1 MKSRAEGRTVLT
13 GRAVYI
19 GVLLLFTLAV
29 ASYFVYQVG
38 QVVLALLLKL
48 LLAVI
53 LSGPVDYLSRKG
65 LTRGWATTV
74 VVGAAV
80 LILSLA
86 GVLIA
91 PVLEEQAQQFAEDLP
106 ALLREAEALVA
117 RGKEAAG
124 LGDAGESLGPGSLLE
139 MAQDFVSQDM
149 LAVTAGVGKSLVT
162 AVSLGIVALISTV
175 FLVARPYPVIDG
187 FVALFPAGR
196 RAEVRRV
203 LGEVYDAVRRW
214 LLGQLVAMTF
224 IGILSTL
231 ALTLLGVPFAV
242 LLGLFSGLI
251 SFVPFVGAVVS
262 VIPPVL
268 LALASDPILA
278 RWVIAAYTVI
288 QQLES
293 QIIQPVVMSRA
304 IALHPAVLLF
314 AILAMGTLFGVVG
327 FLLAVPLVA
336 TLQVLVR
343 ELWVA
348 RMDGVG
354 EDQNPPERGSKAA
367 KPGLLRRVLVETRKV
382 VSRLR

>member
-1 MKSRAEGRTVLT
+1 MRWGLKSRAEGRTVST
-13 GRAVYI
+13 GRAVYA
-19 GVLLLFTLAV
+19 GVLLLFALAV

-38 QVVLALLLKL
+38 QVVLALLLTL
-48 LLAVI
+48 LFAVI
-53 LSGPVDYLSRKG
+53 LSRPVDYLSQKG
-65 LTRGWATTV
+65 LTRGWATAV
-74 VVGAAV
+74 VVGTAV
-80 LILSLA
+80 LVLSIA
-86 GVLIA
+86 GVLMA
-91 PVLEEQAQQFAEDLP
+91 PV
-106 ALLREAEALVA
+106 V
-117 RGKEAAG
+117 
-124 LGDAGESLGPGSLLE
+124 
-139 MAQDFVSQDM
+139 
-149 LAVTAGVGKSLVT
+149 
-162 AVSLGIVALISTV
+162 
-175 FLVARPYPVIDG
+175 DG

-224 IGILSTL
+224 IGLLSTL
-231 ALTLLGVPFAV
+231 ALTLLGIPFAV

-268 LALASDPILA
+268 LALASDPIVAL
-278 RWVIAAYTVI
+278 WVIAAYTLI

-304 IALHPAVLLF
+304 VALHPAVVLF
-314 AILAMGTLFGVVG
+314 AILALGTLFGVVG

-343 ELWVA
+343 ELWVR

-354 EDQNPPERGSKAA
+354 EDQDPPQRGSEAA
-367 KPGLLRRVLVETRKV
+367 KPGLLRRTLVGARRL

>member
-1 MKSRAEGRTVLT
+1 MSSRAAGRAGLT
-13 GRAVYI
+13 GRAVYV
-19 GVLLLFTLAV
+19 GVLLLFGLAV

-38 QVVLALLLKL
+38 QVVLALLLTL
-48 LLAVI
+48 LFSVI
-53 LSGPVDYLSRKG
+53 LSGPVDYLARRG
-65 LTRGWATTV
+65 LTRGWATAV

-80 LILSLA
+80 LVLSIA
-86 GVLIA
+86 GVLMA
-91 PVLEEQAQQFAEDLP
+91 PVVEEQGRQFAEDLP
-106 ALLREAEALVA
+106 ALLGEAEALVA
-117 RGKEAAG
+117 RGQQAVG
-124 LGDAGESLGPGSLLE
+124 LGDADESLGPGSLLQ
-139 MAQDFVSQDM
+139 MAQDFVSQDV
-149 LAVTAGVGKSLVT
+149 LAATADVGRSIVA
-162 AVSLGIVALISTV
+162 AVSLGIVALISTI
-175 FLVARPYPVIDG
+175 FLVARPYPMIDG
-187 FVALFPAGR
+187 FVSLFPAGW

-224 IGILSTL
+224 IGLLSTL

-268 LALASDPILA
+268 LALASDPIVAL
-278 RWVIAAYTVI
+278 WVILAYTVI

-304 IALHPAVLLF
+304 VALHPAVVLF
-314 AILAMGTLFGVVG
+314 AILALGTLFGVVG

-343 ELWVA
+343 ELWV
-348 RMDGVG
+348 RRTDEMGTDPTPPDRVG
-354 EDQNPPERGSKAA
+354 RSG
-367 KPGLLRRVLVETRKV
+367 KPGLLRRVLLRARNF
-382 VSRLR
+382 VSRHR